1 MLPEEPR
8 PAEPEILPAP
18 EGPLPPAPGATPPR
32 RSAGL
37 RRGLW
42 ELVQTVVQAALLYLL
57 VITFV
62 GRFEIHQISME
73 PTFHEGQRVVVSQIG
88 SVLSPLV
95 VRAAYAADASHAE
108 NWRSRAAALL
118 GPERGQVVVFYPDQE
133 RRQDPLIKRVIATP
147 GDRLEIRDGAV
158 FVNGQPL
165 DEPYVHDLETLCYTP
180 CGLVQLGADEYY
192 MLGDNRPN
200 SRDSRSFGPVR
211 LDQIIGRVV
220 LRYWP
225 LDALQLY
232 P

>member
-8 PAEPEILPAP
+8 PPHLP
-18 EGPLPPAPGATPPR
+18 EGPPPAEAAPLPPAAPQGR
-32 RSAGL
+32 WAGL

-42 ELVQTVVQAALLYLL
+42 EFAQTIMQAALLYLL

-95 VRAAYAADASHAE
+95 VRAAYAADAGHAE
-108 NWRSRAAALL
+108 SWRSRAAALL

-147 GDRLEIRDGAV
+147 GDSLEIRDGAV
-158 FVNGQPL
+158 FVNGQAL
-165 DEPYVHDLETLCYTP
+165 DEPYVHNLETVCYTP
-180 CGLVQLGADEYY
+180 CGVVRLGADEYF

-225 LDALQLY
+225 LDSLQFY